1 MRIAFLLN
9 VFPKTSETFILN
21 QIVGL
26 IERGHTVDIFA
37 RYSSSDDPVHSDVRK
52 YKLIERTQYVASAR
66 GRNQRLLAGAKI
78 ILRRDWGRLSHLL
91 RSTDAIRSGEGAK
104 QLLLD
109 AVCLETSLKESV
121 YDLIHCH
128 FGTAG
133 IFGQHL
139 RGIGFFKGPLLTTF
153 HGADIGSYVV
163 RNGPGVYAELFRK
176 GEAIT
181 CSSNFIRGKLIS
193 AGCDPAKIFLF
204 KLGTDLTKFDFLERR
219 IGSNGIIRLITVA
232 RLVEKK
238 GLEYSI
244 RAVANLVRQFPKLDY
259 TIVGDGDLRRDLS
272 LLIDRLNVR
281 ENVRLVGWKTQE
293 EIRQLF
299 AESHIFVLASVL
311 SSYGDFE
318 GQGLV
323 LQEAQ
328 AMGMPVICTNHNGF
342 PDSIVDGE
350 TGFLVPER
358 DADAL
363 ARKLREVIGQPN
375 LWCAMGK
382 RGRAFVEAEF
392 DLSKRNDAL
401 VELYR
406 AVSGKGV
413 QGEEPGTRI
422 QQPNG
427 RVGPVGR
434 KPDFARP
441 TSRPNTQD
449 AKNVDQGR
457 AKA

>member
-37 RYSSSDDPVHSDVRK
+37 RYPNSDDPVHLDVKK
-52 YKLIERTQYVASAR
+52 YNLLDRTQYLASAR
-66 GRNQRLLAGAKI
+66 GRNKRLLAGAKI
-78 ILRRDWGRLSHLL
+78 VLRKDWGRLSHLL
-91 RSTDAIRSGEGAK
+91 RRTDTFRFGEAAK

-109 AVCLETSLKESV
+109 AICLETSLKAAT
-121 YDLIHCH
+121 YDVIHCH

-139 RGIGFFKGPLLTTF
+139 REIGVLTGPLLTTF
-153 HGADIGSYVV
+153 HGSDIGSYVT
-163 RNGPGVYAELFRK
+163 RNGAGPYAELFRK

-181 CSSNFIRGKLIS
+181 CSSNFIRDKLIS

-204 KLGTDLTKFDFLERR
+204 KLGTDLTKFDFLDRR
-219 IGSNGIIRLITVA
+219 IGADGIIRLITVA

-238 GLEYSI
+238 GLDYSI
-244 RAVANLVRQFPKLDY
+244 KAVANLVRQFPKLDY
-259 TIVGDGDLRRDLS
+259 TIVGDGDLHRNLS
-272 LLIDRLNVR
+272 LLIEQLNLRDSVK
-281 ENVRLVGWKTQE
+281 LVGWKTQE
-293 EIRQLF
+293 EIRQLY
-299 AESHIFVLASVL
+299 AKSHIFVLASVL
-311 SSYGDFE
+311 SSDGDFE

-342 PDSIVDGE
+342 PNSIVNGE

-358 DADAL
+358 DADGLSVKL
-363 ARKLREVIGQPN
+363 AELIRQPDQWSTIG
-375 LWCAMGK
+375 K
-382 RGRAFVEAEF
+382 KGRAFVEAEF
-392 DLSKRNDAL
+392 DLNKRNDAL

-406 AVSGKGV
+406 SVSK
-413 QGEEPGTRI
+413 QRSE
-422 QQPNG
+422 
-427 RVGPVGR
+427 
-434 KPDFARP
+434 D
-441 TSRPNTQD
+441 
-449 AKNVDQGR
+449 
-457 AKA
+457 